1 MSSPPKDSSISE
13 SEITFD
19 TYEIDYRIFKDG
31 EYIQKLETKS
41 SINKFKLL
49 PGLTQDEIQKK
60 DENVEYQKYFSII
73 STKNFDYIGVLTN
86 QLKRDKYGY
95 SIMDNKDEYL
105 GEYKNDIR
113 DGFGIYKFNFNEKD
127 DVQEIYIGNY
137 QNNKKEGEGMY
148 LKIYK
153 NIKDDSN
160 KNNLINFNCGLGIF
174 NSDVLK
180 MGKIF
185 SAKDGIEMLYQGKIN
200 DKGEPEDDD
209 ALVFEEGNKIFRGK
223 IYNNDMIEGRNI
235 ILNDKYEKLNAY
247 YFNKKENKY
256 DFDYSKKEEVDEEC
270 IKKLKENPIKNFG
283 KQIQNLFNEIDE
295 CFYKFKDYDTAM
307 KINFEND
314 IKNKIK
320 SEIDKIM
327 K

>member
-1 MSSPPKDSSISE
+1 MSSPPKASSISDNE
-13 SEITFD
+13 TTFD

-31 EYIQKLETKS
+31 EYIQKLEAKT

-49 PGLTQDEIQKK
+49 PGLTQDEIQKR
-60 DENVEYQKYFSII
+60 DENSEYPKYFSSI
-73 STKNFDYIGVLTN
+73 STKNFDYIGVLSN

-137 QNNKKEGEGMY
+137 KNNKKDGEGMY

-153 NIKDDSN
+153 NIKDESN
-160 KNNLINFNCGLGIF
+160 KNNLINFNSGLGIF

-180 MGKIF
+180 IGKIF
-185 SAKDGIEMLYQGKIN
+185 SAKDGVEMLFQGKLN

-223 IYNNDMIEGRNI
+223 IYNNDMGEGRNI
-235 ILNDKYEKLNAY
+235 ILNDK
-247 YFNKKENKY
+247 
-256 DFDYSKKEEVDEEC
+256 
-270 IKKLKENPIKNFG
+270 
-283 KQIQNLFNEIDE
+283 
-295 CFYKFKDYDTAM
+295 
-307 KINFEND
+307 
-314 IKNKIK
+314 
-320 SEIDKIM
+320 
-327 K
+327 